1 MTTFQM
7 IVAVFG
13 MITAS
18 ITAVWTTIQITDFM
32 RKQRE
37 PRQGAASEA
46 TPPAGEG
53 DAAGRAADAAPE
65 ATPAAP
71 IGNLPRQLTSFIGRE
86 RERAE
91 VARLL
96 ESTRLL
102 TLTGPGG
109 TGKSRLAL
117 EVGRDLRDRYA
128 DGVWLVELA
137 ALRDEALVPQAVA
150 AALGLAERSERPL
163 METLRE
169 HLRAKSL
176 LLILDISEH
185 PTT

>member
-7 IVAVFG
+7 IVTIFG

-37 PRQGAASEA
+37 RRQDAASEA
-46 TPPAGEG
+46 KPPPVDAN
-53 DAAGRAADAAPE
+53 AAGRAMDTPPE

-71 IGNLPRQLTSFIGRE
+71 AGNLPRRITSFIGRE

-109 TGKSRLAL
+109 TGKTRLAL
-117 EVGRDLRDRYA
+117 EVGRDLRGRYA

-137 ALRDEALVPQAVA
+137 ALRDESLVPQAVA
-150 AALGLAERSERPL
+150 AALGVAERPERPL
-163 METLRE
+163 
-169 HLRAKSL
+169 
-176 LLILDISEH
+176 
-185 PTT
+185 